1 MVAMAQSKANGQ
13 GGGLVPAAGGAVAI
27 PTLLGRS
34 AQRIP
39 VGGRIRAGIK
49 VLTRR
54 AAESGQA
61 REIYDAGVAQGKGF
75 DAIERE
81 LAAALPDLKNPLT
94 PKNVPYFTVRGEDF
108 PNPELARQ
116 IMDLYAEDRGDG
128 VQRLYRFPVVF
139 PADAWQNVMPHE
151 LVTWTSS
158 ERRFWSEYSE
168 DGQTRYCKTYEQP
181 PAPGAGRRVV
191 RIFGGRKVT
200 LRAENNGLCDP
211 ESCVEYQGKK
221 CNLSGRFIFFV
232 PGIKSISAFELPT
245 NSFYAMQAA
254 IEKFQTIGFMRGG
267 RISGFLDGQRT
278 PFYISKRL
286 VEVSRI
292 DEEGRPTR
300 VAQWLIELEAPVD
313 PTALLRHDEDLD
325 ALELRAADA
334 ANVLQGHG
342 GGKSTVQVVSED
354 GVIEVA
360 SSAPVVEQ
368 AGERGHGSSSA
379 SAVTGPMAPARAEPA
394 RPVQPKRGDAP
405 PSVRVAAADAGAEA
419 KEVAWLFDAAA
430 ALGVDAER
438 YERYATKR
446 WGQGWKKAAG
456 GRKRALEDITPFQDD
471 GDGFVEK
478 VKGELEVWA

>member
-1 MVAMAQSKANGQ
+1 MIAMAQSKANGQ

-278 PFYISKRL
+278 PFYVSKRL

-342 GGKSTVQVVSED
+342 GGTSTVQVVSED

-360 SSAPVVEQ
+360 SPSPVVEQ
-368 AGERGHGSSSA
+368 AGERGQRSSGA
-379 SAVTGPMAPARAEPA
+379 STASRPAAPARAEPA
-394 RPVQPKRGDAP
+394 RSAQPKRGEAP
-405 PSVRVAAADAGAEA
+405 PAGRSAAADTGAEA

-430 ALGVDAER
+430 ALGVDAES

-456 GRKRALEDITPFQDD
+456 GRKRALEDLTPLQDD
-471 GDGFVEK
+471 GAGFVEK

>member
-211 ESCVEYQGKK
+211 
-221 CNLSGRFIFFV
+221 
-232 PGIKSISAFELPT
+232 
-245 NSFYAMQAA
+245 
-254 IEKFQTIGFMRGG
+254 
-267 RISGFLDGQRT
+267 
-278 PFYISKRL
+278 
-286 VEVSRI
+286 
-292 DEEGRPTR
+292 
-300 VAQWLIELEAPVD
+300 
-313 PTALLRHDEDLD
+313 
-325 ALELRAADA
+325 
-334 ANVLQGHG
+334 
-342 GGKSTVQVVSED
+342 
-354 GVIEVA
+354 
-360 SSAPVVEQ
+360 
-368 AGERGHGSSSA
+368 
-379 SAVTGPMAPARAEPA
+379 
-394 RPVQPKRGDAP
+394 
-405 PSVRVAAADAGAEA
+405 
-419 KEVAWLFDAAA
+419 
-430 ALGVDAER
+430 
-438 YERYATKR
+438 
-446 WGQGWKKAAG
+446 
-456 GRKRALEDITPFQDD
+456 
-471 GDGFVEK
+471 
-478 VKGELEVWA
+478 